1 MSTKENETH
10 IEPETDIDNSS
21 GCSAEKLAAL

>member
-1 MSTKENETH
+1 MNTKENETH